1 MQTLKFFGY
10 WDTFGYENYVDFG
23 STFRIEL
30 IQNVKTDKFYV
41 QFTYND
47 KIINFPWCNNVNDLC
62 PMEEFIQY
70 AAKNVILDYEYVDQF
85 CYGEAGVNYIV
96 DQTKQEEL

>member
-62 PMEEFIQY
+62 PMEEFI
-70 AAKNVILDYEYVDQF
+70 
-85 CYGEAGVNYIV
+85 
-96 DQTKQEEL
+96 